1 MPETTPRSKFPRTF
15 WVANVM
21 ELFER
26 GAYYGMNALL
36 ARYLTDKEILG
47 RIQKWIQEDKASF
60 LSKAI
65 NNIDL
70 PLVEIINAIT
80 HLKEVSSGRSTGM
93 VRGMASCRAARAAG
107 LGRAGASQ

>member
-1 MPETTPRSKFPRTF
+1 MTLSDDTF
-15 WVANVM
+15 KIA
-21 ELFER
+21 
-26 GAYYGMNALL
+26 

-70 PLVEIINAIT
+70 PLVEVINAIT
-80 HLKEVSSGRSTGM
+80 HYQYISGGNYELSRAHGK
-93 VRGMASCRAARAAG
+93 GAAR
-107 LGRAGASQ
+107 LPDPPLLFR